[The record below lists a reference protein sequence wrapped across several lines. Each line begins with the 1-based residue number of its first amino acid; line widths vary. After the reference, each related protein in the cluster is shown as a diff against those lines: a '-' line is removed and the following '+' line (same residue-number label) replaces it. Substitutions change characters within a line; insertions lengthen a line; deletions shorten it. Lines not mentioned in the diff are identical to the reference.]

1 MTQDRW
7 LRWTALVAFLMT
19 VALNAS
25 LDFFLPGL
33 PAVEEVAGRYENLFT
48 PADWAFSLGGLVYL
62 TLLAYAAYS
71 LSASQARVAAHD
83 RLAHPFTAFSL
94 LAMGWLVLF
103 RSGYVGA
110 ALVLTVLMLATGIS
124 MFRHALRLYPRV
136 AAFPFSL
143 LLGCL
148 SLATVS
154 GVFTWV
160 VSLGWR
166 GSAPGEPFYGVASL
180 ALVGALAVW
189 INYRFASLVFPLVLA
204 LGSFAL
210 AFEHRNDCLPVHLA
224 ALAVGVSLV
233 AWSAVAAATSRRRV
247 LLRRAAYL
255 R

>member
-19 VALNAS
+19 LALNAA

-62 TLLAYAAYS
+62 TLLAYAVYS
-71 LSASQARVAAHD
+71 LSASQRRVAAHD

-94 LAMGWLVLF
+94 LAMGWLALF
-103 RSGYVGA
+103 RTGHIGV
-110 ALVLTVLMLATGIS
+110 ALVLTVLMLGTGIA

-143 LLGCL
+143 LLGWL

-154 GVFTWV
+154 SAFTWV

-166 GSAPGEPFYGVASL
+166 GAPPGEPFCAVASV
-180 ALVGALAVW
+180 ALVGALGMW

-204 LGSFAL
+204 LGIFAL
-210 AFEHRNDCLPVHLA
+210 AFEHRNDCLPLHVA
-224 ALAVGVSLV
+224 ALAVGVTLV
-233 AWSAVAAATSRRRV
+233 AWDAAAAVTSRRRV